1 MHEFIHRDDE
11 HVQDAFQRFK
21 KAHNKSYRDKAA
33 HEKRK
38 HNFRQ
43 NLRLVALSLIL
54 VAELDIATDLFFMS
68 YRALIL
74 ECIFSSCTAK
84 VKSKNGAS
92 FIFLNKGAVM
102 GRCSFR
108 HQ

>member
-11 HVQDAFQRFK
+11 HVQDAFHRFK

-74 ECIFSSCTAK
+74 ECIFCLALPRSRARM
-84 VKSKNGAS
+84 VPPV
-92 FIFLNKGAVM
+92 FLNKGAVI
-102 GRCSFR
+102 GRCTF
-108 HQ
+108 